1 MEMEMDTHRMH
12 TRYLN
17 VTNYSRYRDRFF
29 LLNTFKNFFLKNLN
43 LDYLYITFTF
53 STRLW
58 MINHL
63 WVYIPNGI
71 LFFFQCFLF
80 GEELIWD
87 WYYFTTWI
95 WKQKTEQNILSDSSF
110 YAWWYMITI
119 TAIAVLIES
128 RILKRSEK
136 FNRLH
141 YWKLK
146 NVSIS
151 RGKFLNII

>member
-1 MEMEMDTHRMH
+1 MKNSKNELCCKTQK
-12 TRYLN
+12 TSLKPWAYLSFIYIN
-17 VTNYSRYRDRFF
+17 KLYYFPVLNKTLNDKSFMSIYTKRHLFF
-29 LLNTFKNFFLKNLN
+29 SMLFIWRRVDMRLILLYNLN
-43 LDYLYITFTF
+43 LET
-53 STRLW
+53 
-58 MINHL
+58 
-63 WVYIPNGI
+63 
-71 LFFFQCFLF
+71 
-80 GEELIWD
+80 
-87 WYYFTTWI
+87 
-95 WKQKTEQNILSDSSF
+95 KKTEQNILSDSSF

-146 NVSIS
+146 NVFIS

>member
-1 MEMEMDTHRMH
+1 MDTHRMH

-43 LDYLYITFTF
+43 LDYFYVFNKTLNDKSFMSIYTK
-53 STRLW
+53 R
-58 MINHL
+58 H
-63 WVYIPNGI
+63 
-71 LFFFQCFLF
+71 LFFFNAFYLEKSWYETDTTLQLEF
-80 GEELIWD
+80 GN
-87 WYYFTTWI
+87 
-95 WKQKTEQNILSDSSF
+95 KKTEQNILSDSSF

>member
-71 LFFFQCFLF
+71 YFFSMLFIWRRVDMR
-80 GEELIWD
+80 LILL
-87 WYYFTTWI
+87 YNLNLET
-95 WKQKTEQNILSDSSF
+95 KKTEQNILSDSSF

>member
-1 MEMEMDTHRMH
+1 MPKI
-12 TRYLN
+12 LN
-17 VTNYSRYRDRFF
+17 FKNRWRWRWIHIECTQDISMLLIIPVIEIDF

-43 LDYLYITFTF
+43 LNYLYTK
-53 STRLW
+53 R
-58 MINHL
+58 H
-63 WVYIPNGI
+63 

-146 NVSIS
+146 NVFIS